1 LPRQS
6 ATCTLTRTITV
17 AEGVFAPGH
26 LGELTPYVPFE
37 LVDDVLARTC
47 STQRRL
53 RQLPSRV
60 GVYFV
65 LALALFPS
73 LGYARVWDRLVAG
86 LHGLKLHRPSE
97 KALRDLRR
105 RLGPAPLKALFDV
118 LAGPLAQPSTPGV
131 CYRRWRTVAFD
142 GCGSL
147 KAPDQPRIRAVL
159 GKIQHH
165 WGLAGYPALRLMA
178 LCETGTRG
186 LLGAVFG
193 PTGTGETAYAS
204 RLLPLLNAR
213 MLLLA
218 DRGFDADSFL
228 AAVADTG
235 AQLLVRCNP
244 RRRPAVLATLPDGS
258 FLTLLGGL
266 KLRIVEAH
274 ITVTTSDG
282 KRVGDHYRLATTLL
296 DHRTDPAEVLVRL
309 YHERWEVESAFYSLR
324 HTLLAGRVLRS
335 CDPFG
340 LEQEMWALL
349 TLYQVLR
356 SAMVDAVES
365 VPGSDPDRAS
375 FTAAL
380 QAARDQVISAGGVLP
395 ASEAFGAESTIT
407 NAVVTALLP
416 ARRSRISARRV
427 KCPMSRY
434 PLKPDEARPLTSQNI
449 THLDINIHHR
459 PATAGSP
466 QAPQSASREQTT
478 APDGN
483 GCKDRTL
490 QLLRTDPHRPW
501 QAREIAQALE
511 YTHFRSL
518 CAQLS
523 RWAKDGLLRKV
534 SRGTYALTSA
544 WIPTDQQPAS

>member
-1 LPRQS
+1 
-6 ATCTLTRTITV
+6 
-17 AEGVFAPGH
+17 
-26 LGELTPYVPFE
+26 
-37 LVDDVLARTC
+37 
-47 STQRRL
+47 
-53 RQLPSRV
+53 
-60 GVYFV
+60 
-65 LALALFPS
+65 
-73 LGYARVWDRLVAG
+73 
-86 LHGLKLHRPSE
+86 
-97 KALRDLRR
+97 
-105 RLGPAPLKALFDV
+105 
-118 LAGPLAQPSTPGV
+118 
-131 CYRRWRTVAFD
+131 
-142 GCGSL
+142 
-147 KAPDQPRIRAVL
+147 
-159 GKIQHH
+159 
-165 WGLAGYPALRLMA
+165 
-178 LCETGTRG
+178 
-186 LLGAVFG
+186 
-193 PTGTGETAYAS
+193 
-204 RLLPLLNAR
+204 
-213 MLLLA
+213 
-218 DRGFDADSFL
+218 
-228 AAVADTG
+228 
-235 AQLLVRCNP
+235 
-244 RRRPAVLATLPDGS
+244 VLATLPDGS

-266 KLRIVEAH
+266 KLRIIEAR

-324 HTLLAGRVLRS
+324 HTLLTGRVLRS

-395 ASEAFGAESTIT
+395 TSETLGADAIA

-434 PLKPDEARPLTSQNI
+434 PLKPDEVRPLTSQNI

-478 APDGN
+478 APAGN